1 MLKRFTTEWSCF
13 NSPASELLFHP
24 IPVGFLPALWEEVS
38 CARFSI
44 FWWWK
49 FLFLWC
55 IGNAH
60 FDWTSFLIKVYNLS
74 FTSPCKIFWLV
85 IIRVAQRKQQ
95 SICQYYIFPP
105 SPPFSTLKKKTLS
118 FIYCWCW
125 YLEVWPFFQGTL
137 NTQMSSS
144 PSLTEILRSKY
155 YLMKYIC
162 YIHASLHI
170 LLFSWISDGAWP
182 MKNINH
188 PSRKRLSFSPYL
200 HSCDQQSF
208 LNRRSLSL
216 RKQCSL

>member
-1 MLKRFTTEWSCF
+1 MLKVFVSLMRRKYTLWLNFLSYKRPQCTTY
-13 NSPASELLFHP
+13 P
-24 IPVGFLPALWEEVS
+24 FLPLAKYFDLWLLEWLKESNKVF
-38 CARFSI
+38 ANI
-44 FWWWK
+44 
-49 FLFLWC
+49 
-55 IGNAH
+55 I
-60 FDWTSFLIKVYNLS
+60 SFLLHLPFLPLRKRLCLS
-74 FTSPCKIFWLV
+74 FTV
-85 IIRVAQRKQQ
+85 DVDN
-95 SICQYYIFPP
+95 
-105 SPPFSTLKKKTLS
+105 
-118 FIYCWCW
+118 
-125 YLEVWPFFQGTL
+125 LEVWPFFQGTL

-162 YIHASLHI
+162 YIHASLHV

>member
-1 MLKRFTTEWSCF
+1 MHRKCTLWLNFLSYKRPQCTTY
-13 NSPASELLFHP
+13 P
-24 IPVGFLPALWEEVS
+24 FLPLAKYFDLWLLEWLKESNKVFANIIS
-38 CARFSI
+38 SLLHLP
-44 FWWWK
+44 
-49 FLFLWC
+49 FLPLRKRLC
-55 IGNAH
+55 
-60 FDWTSFLIKVYNLS
+60 LS
-74 FTSPCKIFWLV
+74 FTV
-85 IIRVAQRKQQ
+85 DVDN
-95 SICQYYIFPP
+95 
-105 SPPFSTLKKKTLS
+105 
-118 FIYCWCW
+118 
-125 YLEVWPFFQGTL
+125 LEAWPFFQGIL

-144 PSLTEILRSKY
+144 PSLTKILCSKY